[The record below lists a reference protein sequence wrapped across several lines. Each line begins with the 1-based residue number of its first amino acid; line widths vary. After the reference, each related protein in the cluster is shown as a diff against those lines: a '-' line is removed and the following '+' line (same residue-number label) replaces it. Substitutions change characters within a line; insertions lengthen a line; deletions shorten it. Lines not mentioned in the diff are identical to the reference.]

1 MKSQYNHLVVSGC
14 SFTTNE
20 HVPDK
25 SDWNWPNILAQ
36 DTGMTIH
43 NLATAG
49 AGNRHIAQSIMVYL
63 EKNQLPLD
71 QTMVMAM
78 WSGVGRI
85 DFTVSAELSPR
96 NRYPWNYFYTPQCR
110 LHQGGHWWNIKSPS
124 VIDKVLIDFSKHQ
137 DDYTMALDTWMA
149 MTALESYLKCQ
160 QVKYFFTSFF
170 HFSTNRM
177 YFDAVHVDFDQTLAA
192 MGLKVDYSNWLN
204 LAADEYYG
212 DWCKQR
218 ELVVEDGFHPGHDG
232 PQRWPREVLMPL
244 LANLNILYE
253 L

>member
-1 MKSQYNHLVVSGC
+1 MKSRYKHLVVSGC

-25 SDWNWPNILAQ
+25 SDWNWPNILAK
-36 DTGMTIH
+36 DTGMIIH

-49 AGNRHIAQSIMVYL
+49 AGNRHIAQSIIVYL
-63 EKNQLPLD
+63 EKNKLPMDETL
-71 QTMVMAM
+71 VIAM

-85 DFTVSAELSPR
+85 DFTVSADLAPR
-96 NRYPWNYFYTPQCR
+96 DTYLWNYFYTPQCR
-110 LHQGGHWWNIKSPS
+110 LHQGGHWWNIRNPS
-124 VIDKVLIDFSKHQ
+124 LIDKTLIDFSKHQ

-149 MTALESYLKCQ
+149 MISLESYLKSQ
-160 QVKYFFTSFF
+160 NVKYFFTSFL
-170 HFSTNRM
+170 HFDSNRM
-177 YFDAVHVDFDQTLAA
+177 YFDAAHVDLDQTLHA
-192 MGLKVDYSNWLN
+192 MGLQVDYSNWLK
-204 LAADEYYG
+204 LAASDYYG

-218 ELVVEDGFHPGHDG
+218 QLLVSDGFHPGLDG

-244 LANLNILYE
+244 LASLGILYD